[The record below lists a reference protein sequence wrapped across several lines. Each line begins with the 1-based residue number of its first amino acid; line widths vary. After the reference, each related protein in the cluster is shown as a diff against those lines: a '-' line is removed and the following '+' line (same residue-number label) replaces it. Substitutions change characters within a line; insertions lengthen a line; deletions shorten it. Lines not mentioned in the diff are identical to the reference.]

1 MEQDLPLDK
10 TGGAPQKPA
19 LGAHFSILVLPRL
32 KCRQGERAREDAGNA
47 VIGPQPYPGS
57 SCSRFQ
63 FLKLEIPRRIS
74 DTTSTLDKAFKMSY
88 GLSYERPVVAVG
100 DPTC

>member
-1 MEQDLPLDK
+1 MEQDLPLDM

-47 VIGPQPYPGS
+47 VRSVHMIG
-57 SCSRFQ
+57 
-63 FLKLEIPRRIS
+63 
-74 DTTSTLDKAFKMSY
+74 
-88 GLSYERPVVAVG
+88 VG
-100 DPTC
+100 DGRGTCHSCKPRTRQRKVYYFTQTIRVPLRTTQAEAKRANAKK